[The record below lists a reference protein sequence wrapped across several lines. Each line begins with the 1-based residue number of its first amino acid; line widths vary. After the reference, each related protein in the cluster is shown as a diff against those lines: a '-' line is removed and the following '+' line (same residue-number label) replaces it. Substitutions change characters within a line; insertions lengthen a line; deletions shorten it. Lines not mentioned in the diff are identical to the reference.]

1 MACAFSKHI
10 NIPIKHL
17 REQNRGTSLRRFRK
31 SQPLVLGL
39 PDQSA
44 EQPMLMDRRCFGSN
58 GACSC

>member
-1 MACAFSKHI
+1 
-10 NIPIKHL
+10 
-17 REQNRGTSLRRFRK
+17 LRRFRK
-31 SQPLVLGL
+31 FQPLVLGL